1 MDNPRLLEAI
11 AYVHAACKEKGKM
24 SFIYAANPEA
34 ARKDFEK
41 GYDSVALGM
50 DASVLVDAYRSLYRK
65 VMD

>member
-1 MDNPRLLEAI
+1 MDNPKLLEAI

-24 SFIYAANPEA
+24 SFIYAANPEV

-50 DASVLVDAYRSLYRK
+50 DASVLVDA
-65 VMD
+65 